1 MVMRSMRDGAS
12 GGFMKYLLFGLLG
25 MSVGGLVLMDVRG
38 VLSGTS
44 VGSNEVVKIE
54 DQAITIQ
61 EFDNT
66 VRRSLSQYR
75 GRIDQKQAYQM
86 GLMEQILGGE
96 MRTYFLL
103 NEAKNMGIEFDQNRM
118 ALRVAEVVKPTAKPG
133 QSLQEALD
141 QMLRYQYMSEAK
153 FIEMVRREASGNV
166 IMDAMRSG
174 FQPEGTKLAK
184 DLVQFQNHTRN
195 VELIFFEDS
204 DIKEIKPATE
214 EQLKRLYE
222 SLKSARFKI
231 PEYRTAKMAVFDPEK
246 ISVDVS
252 VSDDEIATYY
262 KDHKQELQVGEQ
274 LILTQTLIDNPA
286 QAEQVYSLTQDGK
299 TLKEAVR
306 EVLGEDGRYFEK
318 VPFETS
324 AMLPDL
330 LNALEEID
338 IGETTPPVKTIM
350 GNHIVVLEDVK
361 EPYVPELNEVK
372 DRIRG
377 MLESSK
383 KDDAL
388 YAMSEKFDE
397 MLEKGMSLESIK
409 KTVSIDVSEIG
420 PINQQGL
427 GKNGERSLEEGINP
441 QDQRPVLDIIYELK
455 KGETSFL
462 QEFPSGFLAAFVLTD
477 IEPEYF
483 KPYEEVKDE
492 ISEQFIKDQKH
503 ADNELIVEKYFAEI
517 GTGGSTFDSII
528 KETGKKIEKVGD
540 IGLSGE
546 VPQPLTDDMR
556 PVVFQTD
563 VGGYNVLEFDDK
575 FALMKVSG
583 YTVPERDAITPEQ
596 VAEIQKTVDR
606 EYGDEMFLMYLRQ
619 LADKYEV
626 QVNRALLEQA
636 YGQQD
641 ESY

>member
-252 VSDDEIATYY
+252 VSDDEIAAYY

-350 GNHIVVLEDVK
+350 GNHIVVLDDVK

-427 GKNGERSLEEGINP
+427 GKNGERGLEEGINP
-441 QDQRPVLDIIYELK
+441 QDQRPVMEIIYELK

-556 PVVFQTD
+556 PVVFQAD

>member
-38 VLSGTS
+38 VLSGTG

-54 DQAITIQ
+54 DKAITIQ

-96 MRTYFLL
+96 IRTYFLL
-103 NEAKNMGIEFDQNRM
+103 KEARNMGIEFDQNRM
-118 ALRVAEVVKPTAKPG
+118 AMRVAEVVKPTAKPG

-141 QMLRYQYMSEAK
+141 EMLRYQYMSEAK

-166 IMDAMRSG
+166 IMEAMRSA
-174 FQPEGTKLAK
+174 FQPEGSNLAK
-184 DLVQFQNHTRN
+184 DLVQFQNHTRS
-195 VELIFFEDS
+195 VDLIVFEDS

-214 EQLKRLYE
+214 EQLQRLYD
-222 SLKSARFKI
+222 SLKSSRFKI
-231 PEYRTAKMAVFDPEK
+231 PEYRTAKMAVFDPAK
-246 ISVDVS
+246 MKVNVS
-252 VSDDEIATYY
+252 VSDSEIEVYY
-262 KDHKQELQVGEQ
+262 KEHKDELQVGEQ
-274 LILTQTLIDNPA
+274 LILTQSLVDDPA
-286 QAEQVYSLTQDGK
+286 QAQQVYDLTQDGK
-299 TLKEAVR
+299 NLKEAVG

-361 EPYVPELNEVK
+361 ESYIPELSEVK
-372 DRIRG
+372 ERIRG
-377 MLESSK
+377 ILESEK

-388 YAMSEKFDE
+388 YALSEEFDE
-397 MLEKGMSLESIK
+397 MLDKGMSLENIQ
-409 KTVSIDVSEIG
+409 KTIAIEISEIG
-420 PINQQGL
+420 PINQQAM
-427 GKNGERSLEEGINP
+427 GKNDERALEPAINP
-441 QDQRPVLDIIYELK
+441 QDQRPVLDLIYELK

-483 KPYEEVKDE
+483 KSYEDVKDE

-503 ADNELIVEKYFAEI
+503 ADNELIVEKYFAEL
-517 GTGGSTFDSII
+517 GTGGSTFESII
-528 KETGKKIEKVGD
+528 KETGKKVEQVSGV
-540 IGLSGE
+540 GLSGE
-546 VPQPLTDDMR
+546 VPQPLTEDMR
-556 PVVFQTD
+556 PIVFQTD
-563 VGGYNVLEFDDK
+563 VGGYNLLEFEDK

-583 YTVPERDAITPEQ
+583 YTVPKSDTITPEQ

-606 EYGDEMFLMYLRQ
+606 EYGDEMFLMYLRE

-626 QVNRALLEQA
+626 QVNRGLLEQA

>member
-96 MRTYFLL
+96 IRTYFLL
-103 NEAKNMGIEFDQNRM
+103 NEARNMGIEFDQNRM
-118 ALRVAEVVKPTAKPG
+118 AMRVAEVVKPTAKPG
-133 QSLQEALD
+133 QPLQEALD

-174 FQPEGTKLAK
+174 FQPEGDKLAK
-184 DLVQFQNHTRN
+184 DLVQFQNHTRDL
-195 VELIFFEDS
+195 ELIFFEDS
-204 DIKEIKPATE
+204 EIKEIKPATE
-214 EQLKRLYE
+214 EQLQRLYD
-222 SLKSARFKI
+222 SLKSSRFKI

-246 ISVDVS
+246 MKVDVS
-252 VSDDEIATYY
+252 VSDDEIAAYY
-262 KDHKQELQVGEQ
+262 KNHKEELQVGEQ
-274 LILTQTLIDNPA
+274 LILTQSLVDDPA
-286 QAEQVYSLTQDGK
+286 QAQQVYDLTQDGK
-299 TLKEAVR
+299 SLKEAVR

-338 IGETTPPVKTIM
+338 IGETTPPVNTIM

-361 EPYVPELNEVK
+361 EAYVPELNEVK

-388 YAMSEKFDE
+388 YAMSEEFDE
-397 MLEKGMSLESIK
+397 MLEKGMSLESIQ
-409 KTVSIDVSEIG
+409 KTIPIEISEIG
-420 PINQQGL
+420 PINKQAL
-427 GKNGERSLEEGINP
+427 GEKGERSLEDSINP
-441 QDQRPVLDIIYELK
+441 QDQRPVLELIYELK

-462 QEFPSGFLAAFVLTD
+462 QEFPSGFLAAFVLSD

-483 KPYEEVKDE
+483 KPYEDVKDE

-517 GTGGSTFDSII
+517 GTGGSTFESIV
-528 KETGKKIEKVGD
+528 KETGKKVEKVSG

-546 VPQPLTDDMR
+546 VPPPLTDDMR
-556 PVVFQTD
+556 PIVFQTD
-563 VGGYNVLEFDDK
+563 VGGYNVLEFDNK

-583 YTVPERDAITPEQ
+583 YAVPKYEDITSEQ

-626 QVNRALLEQA
+626 QVNRGLLEQA

-641 ESY
+641 EGY